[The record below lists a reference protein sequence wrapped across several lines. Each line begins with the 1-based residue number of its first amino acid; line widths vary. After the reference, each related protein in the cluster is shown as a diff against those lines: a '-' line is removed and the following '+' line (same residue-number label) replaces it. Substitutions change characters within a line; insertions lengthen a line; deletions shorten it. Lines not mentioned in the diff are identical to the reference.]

1 MTARQS
7 LVDPTPEVEEVAG
20 LLDEAANALLGGD
33 VERAEQILLAA
44 NSPSL
49 WAYADRALNP
59 PRELRLKRTLDAS
72 LPVLAK
78 AERAPVR
85 MPSAAETRSVFQR
98 DGYRCRYCGARVVLK
113 EARSIL
119 TSHFP
124 AAVPW
129 PSGPQSDAGKH
140 AAFYALNSVIDH
152 VVPHARGGDSSP
164 DNLVT
169 ACWPCNFYKD
179 DATLG
184 EIGLADPRSRPPVV
198 DEWDGLERL
207 VRGLRKL
214 KRSQPPGA
222 RPTPLPMARLKAVPL
237 PVDDWIVRL
246 EAWAEPIA
254 ARSPETAQQLVGLLK
269 SLEGPDVG
277 YSIGDFLIVNVR
289 VNAASLAVF
298 GIDHNGNVDVPWLI
312 GTHKVEFRPF
322 AAAVAEA
329 VPRARLYE
337 TRTMWRVD
345 GGGAAKGQI
354 SVEELVAA
362 AEPVGEALSQ
372 LIERLGASKS
382 G

>member
-1 MTARQS
+1 MTAKYS
-7 LVDPTPEVEEVAG
+7 LIDPTPEVEEVAS
-20 LLDEAANALLGGD
+20 LLDEAANAILRGD
-33 VERAEQILLAA
+33 RARAEQILRAA

-59 PRELRLKRTLDAS
+59 PRGMWVKRNLDPT

-85 MPSAAETRSVFQR
+85 MPSAAETRAVFRR

-124 AAVPW
+124 SAVPW

-164 DNLVT
+164 ENLVT
-169 ACWPCNFYKD
+169 ACWPCNFFKD
-179 DATLG
+179 DATLA
-184 EIGLADPRSRPPVV
+184 EIGLADPRDRPPVV

-207 VRGLRKL
+207 VSGLRRLRPSRPPEQSMKPP
-214 KRSQPPGA
+214 RSQ
-222 RPTPLPMARLKAVPL
+222 RPKAAPR
-237 PVDDWIVRL
+237 PAEDWGERL
-246 EAWAEPIA
+246 EAWADPIA
-254 ARSPETAQQLVGLLK
+254 ARSPETARQLIRFLK
-269 SLEGPDVG
+269 SLEATEVD

-298 GIDHNGNVDVPWLI
+298 GIDQNGNVDVPWLI
-312 GTHKVEFRPF
+312 GTHKAEFRPF

-345 GGGAAKGQI
+345 GDGAAKGQI
-354 SVEELVAA
+354 SVEELVSA
-362 AEPVGEALSQ
+362 AEPIADALNQ
-372 LIERLGASKS
+372 LIKRVAGRSE
-382 G
+382 